1 MVEIKGDFTKT
12 MSKDF
17 SDLIAKAKSGEKKI
31 LSVANAQDHAVL
43 EAVDEFWSEM
53 KLRSKKLQVK
63 LE

>member
-31 LSVANAQDHAVL
+31 LSVANAQDRCN
-43 EAVDEFWSEM
+43 SG
-53 KLRSKKLQVK
+53 RR
-63 LE
+63 